1 MNIENKGPRD
11 LKGKRAGEIDQAD
24 EIGNIQSDSTPRS
37 EGGED
42 SIENLSPTDSRA
54 DEKVI
59 VNEQRESKA
68 VNIPSQTAVNLSEQ
82 TGNDEEVI

>member
-1 MNIENKGPRD
+1 MNGEPKGPGNGR
-11 LKGKRAGEIDQAD
+11 GNRAESD
-24 EIGNIQSDSTPRS
+24 EKIGNVQPDMTPRS

-42 SIENLSPTDSRA
+42 SLENASPTDNRA

-68 VNIPSQTAVNLSEQ
+68 VNIPSQTAVNASEQ
-82 TGNDEEVI
+82 TGSDEEVI

>member
-1 MNIENKGPRD
+1 MNNRTDGPRD
-11 LKGKRAGEIDQAD
+11 LKGKRNGEIDSSD
-24 EIGNIQSDSTPRS
+24 GIGNTLPDSTPRS

-42 SIENLSPTDSRA
+42 SIENMSPTDSRA